1 MTQPAASD
9 DKKYTP
15 VPFRITKKTLQSL
28 APVPATAVRLLA
40 LLDDADAPLRK
51 IAEVASGDVGI
62 AAAILRMANSPVFG
76 VRGRVGDIDAALRLI
91 GTAQAR
97 LLVLTWGIAQAGQKE
112 LRLYSLASGEFMRHS
127 ELVATL
133 SMAIAREVRMPDSA
147 TAYSAGLLHDIG
159 KAIINAVVL
168 QSGPEAS
175 HIEPFSDSLL
185 PGAGVLELEQQIV
198 GTDHQAV
205 GLSLAQLWALPPEMN
220 EAISQHH
227 SSQSTS
233 ARSLTAIVAL
243 ANAVAGQV
251 DDSYPEF
258 QRASLNE
265 PTMLPLEQLLDL
277 ARTALK

>member
-1 MTQPAASD
+1 
-9 DKKYTP
+9 
-15 VPFRITKKTLQSL
+15 
-28 APVPATAVRLLA
+28 
-40 LLDDADAPLRK
+40 
-51 IAEVASGDVGI
+51 
-62 AAAILRMANSPVFG
+62 
-76 VRGRVGDIDAALRLI
+76 
-91 GTAQAR
+91 
-97 LLVLTWGIAQAGQKE
+97 
-112 LRLYSLASGEFMRHS
+112 MRHS

-133 SMAIAREVRMPDSA
+133 SMAIAREVRHPDSSM
-147 TAYSAGLLHDIG
+147 AYSAGLLHDIG

-168 QSGPEAS
+168 QSGPNAS
-175 HIEPFSDSLL
+175 QIEPFSDSLL

-205 GLSLAQLWALPPEMN
+205 GRDLAQLWALPPELT

-233 ARSLTAIVAL
+233 ANSLTAIVAL

-251 DDSYPEF
+251 DDSYPEI

-265 PTMLPLEQLLDL
+265 PTMLPLDLVLDL